1 MSGRAEARSKARSAI
16 AESLR
21 PSDSSQLHH
30 ITTFLA
36 WCETNG
42 IEPGPPKGHSEAAPT
57 AEEVL
62 LVYLHAMHAARGWS
76 HGQVLGVSGSVAR
89 FMIGLGHSDPRGVLF
104 KGWMKAHLREVGARR
119 LPAVGAV
126 LPAEVRAATIR
137 DTAIGGKAVR
147 RRAVLALADA
157 LLDAGI
163 VVNPCSGPGMRELGR
178 LRSGAFTL
186 TETQIRV
193 RVGDATAVIGRGRLP
208 AHYDAVAA
216 GVALQGDGP
225 LIVDS
230 NGAITLLRAAVARV
244 FPGVPVNGS
253 GRVRAGTALAEWW
266 TAASRE
272 ERMHLMARIDGHLP
286 FRIQDAT
293 MRLLSISGLHRAA
306 ELARLTIGHMRLR
319 ADGTGYDY
327 ELVEHKGTEVARA
340 RGGRGEPLVCAADH
354 HAGPADGG
362 PGCSIVCP
370 ACMLALH
377 LELRLESGATAC
389 DPLFVSL
396 NGTAV
401 GQVLTSNAVGRMM
414 RGTVEDPDREDGSP
428 RRIGSRSARVTGATE
443 LRKAGASYAEIQAAG
458 GWTDATTAA
467 LYVRRHDAFTEARL
481 VLPLDAAGG

>member
-16 AESLR
+16 DESLR
-21 PSDSSQLHH
+21 PDRSQIRH
-30 ITTFLA
+30 ISTFLA

-42 IEPGPPKGHSEAAPT
+42 IDPGPPKGHSEGAPT

-62 LVYLHAMHAARGWS
+62 LVYLHAMHAARDWS

-89 FMIGLGHSDPRGVLF
+89 YMIGLGHLDPRGVLF

-119 LPAVGAV
+119 LPPVGAV

-157 LLDAGI
+157 LVDAGI

-193 RVGDATAVIGRGRLP
+193 RVGDAVAVIGRGRLP
-208 AHYDAVAA
+208 AHYAAVAA
-216 GVALQGDGP
+216 GVALLGDGP
-225 LIVDS
+225 LIVDP
-230 NGAITLLRAAVARV
+230 NGAIFLLRDAVARV

-319 ADGTGYDY
+319 ADGSGYDY
-327 ELVEHKGTEVARA
+327 ILVEHKGTEVARA

-354 HAGPADGG
+354 HADPTDGS
-362 PGCSIVCP
+362 GCSIVCP

-377 LELRLESGATAC
+377 LELRLESGATER
-389 DPLFVSL
+389 DPLFASL

-401 GQVLTSNAVGRMM
+401 GQVLTSNSVGRMM
-414 RGTVEDPDREDGSP
+414 RGTGEGPDREDGSP

-443 LRKAGASYAEIQAAG
+443 LRKAGASYAAIQAAG
-458 GWTDATTAA
+458 GWKDATTAA

-481 VLPLDAAGG
+481 VLPLDAAGD